1 MGTWNKILDMLQFEP
16 DDDLEEEVVN
26 DRKQPVKP
34 KAAETTPKTEEPV
47 IKASVEADNDN
58 RTVRPQVS
66 AQPEMRRAA
75 LNKQS
80 KPSIIRKKGQVETME
95 LVVIKPTSFEES
107 RDIVDS
113 LLSEHAVVLNVE
125 GIDNYIAQR
134 IIDFVS
140 GACFAI
146 NGNLQ
151 KVANY
156 IFVVTPENVELSGD
170 MAGMMEGF
178 GLTLL

>member
-1 MGTWNKILDMLQFEP
+1 MGIWNGILDILQFEP
-16 DDDLEEEVVN
+16 DDDVEEEIVN
-26 DRKQPVKP
+26 DRKQPARAKAPEAEVKA
-34 KAAETTPKTEEPV
+34 KEEPAPV
-47 IKASVEADNDN
+47 KVADAEPESRVNK
-58 RTVRPQVS
+58 PQ
-66 AQPEMRRAA
+66 AAPPEMRRAA

-80 KPSIIRKKGQVETME
+80 KTSIIRKKGQVENME

-125 GIDNYIAQR
+125 GIDNYVAQR

-178 GLTLL
+178 GLTLM